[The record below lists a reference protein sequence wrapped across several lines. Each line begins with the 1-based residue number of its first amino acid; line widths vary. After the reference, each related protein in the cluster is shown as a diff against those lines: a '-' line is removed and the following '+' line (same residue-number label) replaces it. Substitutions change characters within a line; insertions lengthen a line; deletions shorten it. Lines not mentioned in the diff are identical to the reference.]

1 MKRPHSML
9 ALAPFAFAATTACCM
24 PQAAAQSRLTPFS
37 GASGAELPAPWRIV
51 TLPKI
56 PRHTRYTMSENDG
69 RRAVRAEAD
78 GSYGNVVHA
87 VNADIASTPI
97 LRFAW
102 RVDRFPAGSDLTT
115 KAGDDLAAKVCVLFD
130 LPLDRLSFVDRT
142 KVQIGRSL
150 FDPELPAATVCYV
163 WDRTLPAG
171 RWIDNVYTDR
181 VRMLVLRSA
190 ANGEQDRW
198 FDERR
203 DLRADFRQAFP
214 AEAAPGMPRVAAVAF
229 ATDADNTKSQASA
242 WFGDLALVA
251 E

>member
-1 MKRPHSML
+1 MKRSLETLVL
-9 ALAPFAFAATTACCM
+9 ALTLVGMCSALR
-24 PQAAAQSRLTPFS
+24 AAAEPRLTPLS
-37 GASGAELPAPWRIV
+37 SASGTEVPAPWRVV

-56 PRHTRYTMSENDG
+56 PRHTRYAMSESDG
-69 RRAVRAEAD
+69 RRAVRADAD
-78 GSYGNVVHA
+78 ASYANVVHP
-87 VNADIASTPI
+87 VNADVVRTPI

-102 RVDRFPAGSDLTT
+102 RADSFPTGSNLTT

-130 LPLDRLSFVDRT
+130 VPLERLSVTDRT
-142 KVQIGRSL
+142 KIRLGRRL
-150 FDPELPAATVCYV
+150 FDPQLPAATLCYV
-163 WDRTLPAG
+163 WDRTLPTG
-171 RWIDNVYTDR
+171 RWLNNVYTDR

-190 ANGEQDRW
+190 ANGEQGRW

-203 DLRADFRQAFP
+203 DLRADFARAFE
-214 AEAAPGMPRVAAVAF
+214 AEGTAGMPTVTAVAF